1 MATMITDDCINCGAC
16 EPECPNQAIREGTEV
31 YVINPNLCTEGVGF
45 YGAEMCQEV
54 CPVACCI
61 PNPEKREDELT
72 LYERA
77 VRLHG
82 VDEVTAKEDLG
93 AETSRFRNPDWTD
106 PKDSCTEPGE
116 DWKPHWI
123 SCADTCGCV
132 Q

>member
-16 EPECPNQAIREGTEV
+16 EPECPNQAIRQGDAV
-31 YVINPNLCTEGVGF
+31 YVINPNLCTECVGF

-61 PNPEKREDELT
+61 PNPGIREDELT

-82 VDEVTAKEDLG
+82 VDEVVVKEDLD
-93 AETSRFRNPDWTD
+93 AESSRFRNPDWDDDVD
-106 PKDSCTEPGE
+106 PDATAAE
-116 DWKPHWI
+116 DWSPYW
-123 SCADTCGCV
+123 DE
-132 Q
+132 

>member
-16 EPECPNQAIREGTEV
+16 EPECPNQAIRQGDAV
-31 YVINPNLCTEGVGF
+31 FVINPNLCTECVGF

-61 PNPEKREDELT
+61 PNPGIREDELT

-82 VDEVTAKEDLG
+82 ADEVTAKEDLD
-93 AETSRFRNPDWTD
+93 AESSRFRNPDWDDYTD
-106 PKDSCTEPGE
+106 DSAVPGE
-116 DWKPHWI
+116 DWSPYW
-123 SCADTCGCV
+123 DE
-132 Q
+132 

>member
-16 EPECPNQAIREGTEV
+16 EPECPNQAIREGTEA
-31 YVINPNLCTEGVGF
+31 YVINPNLCTECVGF

-54 CPVACCI
+54 CPVACCV
-61 PNPEKREDELT
+61 PNPGVREDELT

-82 VDEVTAKEDLG
+82 KDEVAAKEDLDE
-93 AETSRFRNPDWTD
+93 ETSRFRNPEWENDGTD
-106 PKDSCTEPGE
+106 EDVPGE

>member
-16 EPECPNQAIREGTEV
+16 EPECPNQAIRQGDAV
-31 YVINPNLCTEGVGF
+31 YVINPNLCTECVGF

-61 PNPEKREDELT
+61 PNPGIREDELT

-82 VDEVTAKEDLG
+82 VDEVVVKEDLD
-93 AETSRFRNPDWTD
+93 AETSRFRNPDWDDDVD
-106 PKDSCTEPGE
+106 PVAVAAE
-116 DWKPHWI
+116 DWSPYW
-123 SCADTCGCV
+123 DE
-132 Q
+132 

>member
-16 EPECPNQAIREGTEV
+16 EPECPNQAIRQGDAA
-31 YVINPNLCTEGVGF
+31 YVINPNLCTECVGF

-61 PNPEKREDELT
+61 PNPAIREDELT

-82 VDEVTAKEDLG
+82 VDEVVVKEDLD
-93 AETSRFRNPDWTD
+93 AETSRFRNPDWD
-106 PKDSCTEPGE
+106 DHANDSAVPGE
-116 DWKPHWI
+116 DWSPYW
-123 SCADTCGCV
+123 SEE
-132 Q
+132 

>member
-16 EPECPNQAIREGTEV
+16 EPECPNQAIRQGDAV
-31 YVINPNLCTEGVGF
+31 YVINPNLCTECVGF

-61 PNPEKREDELT
+61 PNPGIREDELT

-82 VDEVTAKEDLG
+82 ADEVTAKEDLD
-93 AETSRFRNPDWTD
+93 AESSRFRNPDWDDYTD
-106 PKDSCTEPGE
+106 DSAVPGE
-116 DWKPHWI
+116 DWSPYW
-123 SCADTCGCV
+123 DE
-132 Q
+132 

>member
-16 EPECPNQAIREGTEV
+16 EPECPNQAIRQGDAA
-31 YVINPNLCTEGVGF
+31 YVINPNLCTECVGF

-61 PNPEKREDELT
+61 PNPGIREDELT

-82 VDEVTAKEDLG
+82 VDEVVVKEDLD
-93 AETSRFRNPDWTD
+93 AETSRFRNPDWDDYTD
-106 PKDSCTEPGE
+106 DSAVPGE
-116 DWKPHWI
+116 DWSPYW
-123 SCADTCGCV
+123 DEDE
-132 Q
+132 

>member
-16 EPECPNQAIREGTEV
+16 EPECPNQAIRQGDAV
-31 YVINPNLCTEGVGF
+31 YVINPNLCTECVGF

-61 PNPEKREDELT
+61 PNPGIREDELT

-82 VDEVTAKEDLG
+82 VDEVVVKEDLD
-93 AETSRFRNPDWTD
+93 AESSRFRNPDWD
-106 PKDSCTEPGE
+106 DYADDSAVPGE
-116 DWKPHWI
+116 DWSPYW
-123 SCADTCGCV
+123 DEDE
-132 Q
+132 

>member
-16 EPECPNQAIREGTEV
+16 EPECPNQAIRQGDAV
-31 YVINPNLCTEGVGF
+31 YVINPNLCTECVGF

-61 PNPEKREDELT
+61 PNPGIREDELT

-82 VDEVTAKEDLG
+82 VDEVVVKEDLD
-93 AETSRFRNPDWTD
+93 AESSRFRNPDWD
-106 PKDSCTEPGE
+106 DYADDSAVPGE
-116 DWKPHWI
+116 DWSPYW
-123 SCADTCGCV
+123 DE
-132 Q
+132 